1 MTGPCPWLRVD
12 RGGFGGAISGYG
24 GDLGAGG
31 AELQGEGASC
41 KGPKVKTNPVSED
54 WPAGGWWE
62 SHRAPEQRVVWS
74 HADLSMGGGGN

>member
-1 MTGPCPWLRVD
+1 M
-12 RGGFGGAISGYG
+12 SGYG

-41 KGPKVKTNPVSED
+41 KGPKVETNPVSED

-74 HADLSMGGGGN
+74 HADLSMGEGGRTEGWGPRSGARRHASV